1 MAIGVGIELV
11 WMRATKVIGMVIVE
25 DQILFKDTH
34 IRRLKIKLMLQ
45 LNGVY
50 GPSVPGKLRIYVDD

>member
-1 MAIGVGIELV
+1 
-11 WMRATKVIGMVIVE
+11 MRATKVIGMVIVE